1 MSIGELTERDVE
13 TAIEI
18 QSLIRA
24 GVIST
29 EFGIRALN
37 VAVKACV
44 SLADAFTRLGW
55 TPPEREIV
63 PGTELGELLQEAGAV
78 DRRALDEAM
87 RQSHEN
93 NLPLGR
99 CLVLSRAV
107 PSNILSSALT
117 AQVLLRDGK
126 ITRPQAINGLRAAS
140 RKQQTL
146 ETSLQESGPTTRLNR
161 LSGLAT
167 SSLKPAF

>member
-1 MSIGELTERDVE
+1 
-13 TAIEI
+13 
-18 QSLIRA
+18 
-24 GVIST
+24 
-29 EFGIRALN
+29 
-37 VAVKACV
+37 
-44 SLADAFTRLGW
+44 
-55 TPPEREIV
+55 
-63 PGTELGELLQEAGAV
+63 
-78 DRRALDEAM
+78 M

-146 ETSLQESGPTTRLNR
+146 ETSLQESGAYNAPQQAIRVGDLLTQAGVLTEGDKVSAIEIGLVKRLPVGQVLLMNGSISER
-161 LSGLAT
+161 LLQETLKLQEMVANGQLSGSQA
-167 SSLKPAF
+167 S